1 MAAAAVPATFTTSFL
16 TTIQTQKSSLT
27 SWLSS
32 EKSRIDVLTSDIEHA
47 HSDETERI
55 VAQLQRLDDVRTQRG
70 LVAASNSEND
80 AAVMGGVARQ
90 KRDLEEKKCSL
101 EARVEAMR
109 GKNTQG
115 DMVLN
120 ELLKQQAEHQEQAI
134 ASRNKKLA
142 IAEMKNTTIDD
153 LTKGLINYKYTGLSF
168 ERVGKKGDLLFKFT
182 RLSAVEPN
190 KVFSFILTNQ
200 TDGTYIL
207 SKCEPELNKD
217 KTDVLVQVLNS
228 DSDNG
233 LMHFMA
239 GMSECIYD

>member
-120 ELLKQQAEHQEQAI
+120 GEYLLITQPYIECQLFE
-134 ASRNKKLA
+134 
-142 IAEMKNTTIDD
+142 
-153 LTKGLINYKYTGLSF
+153 SF
-168 ERVGKKGDLLFKFT
+168 QPFLLVVT
-182 RLSAVEPN
+182 V
-190 KVFSFILTNQ
+190 
-200 TDGTYIL
+200 
-207 SKCEPELNKD
+207 
-217 KTDVLVQVLNS
+217 
-228 DSDNG
+228 
-233 LMHFMA
+233 
-239 GMSECIYD
+239 IYSQSY